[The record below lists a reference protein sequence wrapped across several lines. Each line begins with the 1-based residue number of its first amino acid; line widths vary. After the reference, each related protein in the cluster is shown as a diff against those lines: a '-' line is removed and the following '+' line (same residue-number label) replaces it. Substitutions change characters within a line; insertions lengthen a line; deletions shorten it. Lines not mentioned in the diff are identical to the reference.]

1 MAQQINLGATQ
12 TRTQIRSTFIPPRP
26 FEHSFTCNTGE
37 VIPAFCTIE
46 IQPHETWSMKVST
59 LVRLQTTQ
67 APTMGRPY
75 QAWAA
80 YYTPHNQV
88 WDNWDPFMGEVKNA
102 AWETA
107 TVYSIP
113 QISFTE
119 GNPIEF
125 DTICDHFGWR
135 PGENQ
140 YGFTLGRLK
149 LNHYL
154 HICNEWLRDP
164 NVEAPIKI
172 DTTDATI
179 AYVAGGDFTVGGK
192 PYMINR
198 KADYFSVNLPE
209 PQRGDPGVISLGE
222 FANIINISPAG
233 NETAT
238 KIGVIGTNLPMK
250 LEHKTGNTISDSIP
264 SLMFADE
271 SLGIYTMKASNSL
284 ASTADGA
291 NIASG
296 YGKTTVVADISRT
309 RADLSG
315 VTAFEINTLRHEA
328 ILQQIR
334 ETDARVGTRGYEIL
348 WGRWGVEADELAMKR
363 PRMLFM
369 NEEIIPINQV
379 PNTTLTD
386 TAKTGDLGGF
396 GYSTAGGDWETH
408 SFKYHGCLM
417 ILFWIRTEHKY
428 QQGIPREDMK
438 KDRFEFWHPEFDG
451 EGDQPTYTAELFA
464 NADTINNRTIFGYN
478 ERGAE
483 YKEFPSI
490 ISGELRSEHPKTLD
504 AWHYADYYDAEP
516 TLSNEWMKESPEN
529 VDRTIWVQSETQ
541 KQWKVDFAL
550 ELKITRNMRVHSI
563 PGIDHI

>member
-1 MAQQINLGATQ
+1 MAEQINLGAVQ

-46 IQPHETWSMKVST
+46 IQPHETWAMKVST
-59 LVRLQTTQ
+59 LVRLNTSQ
-67 APTMGRPY
+67 APTIGRAY

-88 WDNWDPFMGEVKNA
+88 WDNWDAFMGEVKDA

-107 TVYSIP
+107 TVCSIP
-113 QISFTE
+113 QIAFTE

-140 YGFTLGRLK
+140 IGFTLGRLK

-154 HICNEWLRDP
+154 HICNEWLRDQ
-164 NVEAPIKI
+164 NVEAPIAV
-172 DTTDATI
+172 DRTDATI
-179 AYVAGGDFTVGGK
+179 NYVAGGDFRTGGK

-222 FANIINISPAG
+222 NAPIYAGSENKRINNNSVIAKFSDG
-233 NETAT
+233 N
-238 KIGVIGTNLPMK
+238 
-250 LEHKTGNTISDSIP
+250 SIP
-264 SLMFADE
+264 SNTV
-271 SLGIYTMKASNSL
+271 LGIAQNGGVSQLKNNNN
-284 ASTADGA
+284 DFVK
-291 NIASG
+291 
-296 YGKTTVVADISRT
+296 YGVQFTNLH
-309 RADLSG
+309 ADLTG

-334 ETDARVGTRGYEIL
+334 ETDARVGSRAYEIL
-348 WGRWGVEADELAMKR
+348 WGRWGVEADEFALKR
-363 PRMLFM
+363 PRLLFM
-369 NEEIIPINQV
+369 HEELIPINQT
-379 PNTTLTD
+379 PTTITD
-386 TAKTGDLGGF
+386 DTNKTGDLGGF
-396 GYSTAGGDWETH
+396 GYGTAGNDWETH

-451 EGDQPTYTAELFA
+451 EGDQPTYTAELYA

-490 ISGELRSEHPKTLD
+490 ISGQLRSEHPRTLD
-504 AWHYADYYDAEP
+504 VWHYADYYNSEP

-529 VDRTIWVQSETQ
+529 VDRTIWVTSQVE

-550 ELKITRNMRVHSI
+550 ELKLTRNMRVHSI
-563 PGIDHI
+563 PGIDRL

>member
-1 MAQQINLGATQ
+1 MAEQINLGTTQ

-46 IQPHETWSMKVST
+46 IQPHETWAMKVST
-59 LVRLQTTQ
+59 LVRLNTSK

-75 QAWAA
+75 QCWAA

-88 WDNWDPFMGEVKNA
+88 WDNWDAFMGEVKDA
-102 AWETA
+102 AWESA

-135 PGENQ
+135 PGQNQ
-140 YGFTLGRLK
+140 FGFTLGRLK

-179 AYVAGGDFTVGGK
+179 NYVAGGDFTVGGK

-222 FANIINISPAG
+222 SAP
-233 NETAT
+233 
-238 KIGVIGTNLPMK
+238 VILNRNTVQPNLIR
-250 LEHKTGNTISDSIP
+250 E
-264 SLMFADE
+264 
-271 SLGIYTMKASNSL
+271 
-284 ASTADGA
+284 AST
-291 NIASG
+291 NNLVG
-296 YGKTTVVADISRT
+296 YGNGTPPDEYFAGVYSSSDGRMKEEGPGNNEYRDVVLDPNGRLST
-309 RADLSG
+309 DLTG
-315 VTAFEINTLRHEA
+315 VSSFEINTLRHEA

-334 ETDARVGTRGYEIL
+334 ETDARVGTRAYEIL
-348 WGRWGVEADELAMKR
+348 WGRWGVEADELALKR
-363 PRMLFM
+363 PRLLFM
-369 NEEIIPINQV
+369 HEELIPINQV
-379 PNTTLTD
+379 PTTVTD
-386 TAKTGDLGGF
+386 DINKTGDLGGF
-396 GYSTAGGDWETH
+396 GYNMSTEDWETH

-451 EGDQPTYTAELFA
+451 EGDQPTYTAELCA

-490 ISGELRSEHPKTLD
+490 ISGELRSEHPKSLD
-504 AWHYADYYDAEP
+504 VWHYADYYDSEP

-529 VDRTIWVQSETQ
+529 VDRTIWVTSNLQ

-550 ELKITRNMRVHSI
+550 ELKLTRNMRVHSI
-563 PGIDHI
+563 PGIDRL

>member
-1 MAQQINLGATQ
+1 MAEKINLGATQ

-46 IQPHETWSMKVST
+46 VQPHETWGMKVST

-75 QAWAA
+75 QCWAA

-88 WDNWDPFMGEVKNA
+88 WDNWDAFMGEVKDA

-107 TVYSIP
+107 TVYTIP
-113 QISFTE
+113 QIAFTE

-164 NVEAPIKI
+164 NVEAPIRI
-172 DTTDATI
+172 NTTDATI
-179 AYVAGGDFTVGGK
+179 NYVAGGNFTVGGT
-192 PYMINR
+192 PYKINR

-209 PQRGDPGVISLGE
+209 PQRGDPGIISLGE
-222 FANIINISPAG
+222 TAPVIGNGEGMTFSSTSYPNSRANIG
-233 NETAT
+233 LT
-238 KIGVIGTNLPMK
+238 
-250 LEHKTGNTISDSIP
+250 
-264 SLMFADE
+264 
-271 SLGIYTMKASNSL
+271 
-284 ASTADGA
+284 STAGSTD
-291 NIASG
+291 IQ
-296 YGKTTVVADISRT
+296 VVANSSTNPLGRGEAL
-309 RADLSG
+309 RYESGALADLSG

-334 ETDARVGTRGYEIL
+334 ETDARVGTRAYEIL
-348 WGRWGVEADELAMKR
+348 WGRWGVEADELVLKR
-363 PRMLFM
+363 PRLLFM
-369 NEEIIPINQV
+369 HEEMIPINQV

-396 GYSTAGGDWETH
+396 GYNMSSGDWETH

-504 AWHYADYYDAEP
+504 SWHYADYYNSEP
-516 TLSNEWMKESPEN
+516 TLSNEWMKETPEN
-529 VDRTIWVQSETQ
+529 VDRTIWVTSNLQ

-550 ELKITRNMRVHSI
+550 ELQITRNMRVHSI
-563 PGIDHI
+563 PGIDRL

>member
-1 MAQQINLGATQ
+1 MAEQINLGATQ

-46 IQPHETWSMKVST
+46 VQPHETWGMKVST

-75 QAWAA
+75 QCWAA

-88 WDNWDPFMGEVKNA
+88 WDNWDAFIGEVKDA

-107 TVYSIP
+107 TVYTIP
-113 QISFTE
+113 QIAFTE

-135 PGENQ
+135 PGETQ

-164 NVEAPIKI
+164 NVEAPIRI

-179 AYVAGGDFTVGGK
+179 NYVAGGDFTVGGT
-192 PYMINR
+192 PYKINR

-209 PQRGDPGVISLGE
+209 PQRGDPGVISLGDSAPIITTE
-222 FANIINISPAG
+222 TENAESLANPGTKWRYEGGGGLATNNSVILDGTGADSHMYLSTQSGANNSGINNNSMIHP
-233 NETAT
+233 
-238 KIGVIGTNLPMK
+238 TNLR
-250 LEHKTGNTISDSIP
+250 
-264 SLMFADE
+264 
-271 SLGIYTMKASNSL
+271 
-284 ASTADGA
+284 A
-291 NIASG
+291 NLTNVS
-296 YGKTTVVADISRT
+296 S
-309 RADLSG
+309 
-315 VTAFEINTLRHEA
+315 FEINTLRHEA

-334 ETDARVGTRGYEIL
+334 ETDARVGSRAYEIL
-348 WGRWGVEADELAMKR
+348 WGRWGVEADELVLKR
-363 PRMLFM
+363 PRLLFM
-369 NEEIIPINQV
+369 HEEIIPINQV

-396 GYSTAGGDWETH
+396 GYNMSSGDWETH

-451 EGDQPTYTAELFA
+451 EGDQPTYTAELYA
-464 NADTINNRTIFGYN
+464 NEETINNRTIFGYN

-504 AWHYADYYDAEP
+504 SWHYADYYDSEP
-516 TLSNEWMKESPEN
+516 TLSNEWMKETPEN
-529 VDRTIWVQSETQ
+529 VDRTIWVTSNLQ

-550 ELKITRNMRVHSI
+550 ELQITRNMRVHSI
-563 PGIDHI
+563 PGIDRL

>member
-1 MAQQINLGATQ
+1 MAEQINLAATQ
-12 TRTQIRSTFIPPRP
+12 TRSQIRSTFIPPRP

-46 IQPHETWSMKVST
+46 VQPHETWGMKVST

-75 QAWAA
+75 QCWAA

-88 WDNWDPFMGEVKNA
+88 WDNWDAFMGEVKDA

-107 TVYSIP
+107 TVYTIP

-172 DTTDATI
+172 NTTDATI
-179 AYVAGGDFTVGGK
+179 EYVAGGDFTVGGT
-192 PYMINR
+192 PYKINR

-209 PQRGDPGVISLGE
+209 PQRGDPGIISLGDSAPVE
-222 FANIINISPAG
+222 IKGDGGNIHLRTDVGPNSGVHTLVYSNNEVLKLDGINDQTEYNLVRWGKP
-233 NETAT
+233 
-238 KIGVIGTNLPMK
+238 GTNADVGL
-250 LEHKTGNTISDSIP
+250 TG
-264 SLMFADE
+264 
-271 SLGIYTMKASNSL
+271 
-284 ASTADGA
+284 TA
-291 NIASG
+291 N
-296 YGKTTVVADISRT
+296 
-309 RADLSG
+309 LSS
-315 VTAFEINTLRHEA
+315 VSSFEINTLRHEA

-334 ETDARVGTRGYEIL
+334 ETDARVGSRAYEIL
-348 WGRWGVEADELAMKR
+348 WGRWGVEADEFALKR
-363 PRMLFM
+363 PRLLFM
-369 NEEIIPINQV
+369 HEEIIPINQV

-396 GYSTAGGDWETH
+396 GYNMSSGDWETH

-464 NADTINNRTIFGYN
+464 NAETINNRTIFGYN

-504 AWHYADYYDAEP
+504 SWHYADYYENEP

-529 VDRTIWVQSETQ
+529 VDRTIWVTSNLQ

-550 ELKITRNMRVHSI
+550 ELQITRNMRVHSI
-563 PGIDHI
+563 PGIDRL

>member
-1 MAQQINLGATQ
+1 MAEQINLGATQ

-46 IQPHETWSMKVST
+46 VQPHETWGMKIST

-75 QAWAA
+75 QCWAA

-88 WDNWDPFMGEVKNA
+88 WDNWDAFMGEVKDA

-107 TVYSIP
+107 TVYTIP

-125 DTICDHFGWR
+125 DTVCDHFGWR
-135 PGENQ
+135 PGEAQ

-164 NVEAPIKI
+164 NVEAPIRV

-192 PYMINR
+192 PYKINR
-198 KADYFSVNLPE
+198 KADYYSVNLPE

-222 FANIINISPAG
+222 RAPIVQAENGENRFIP
-233 NETAT
+233 
-238 KIGVIGTNLPMK
+238 KIYG
-250 LEHKTGNTISDSIP
+250 ESGNTYP
-264 SLMFADE
+264 KSLLATNNEGF
-271 SLGIYTMKASNSL
+271 LSNS
-284 ASTADGA
+284 
-291 NIASG
+291 
-296 YGKTTVVADISRT
+296 TTEAGSNALNAYMALD
-309 RADLSG
+309 ADLSG

-334 ETDARVGTRGYEIL
+334 ETDARVGSRAYEIL
-348 WGRWGVEADELAMKR
+348 WGRWGVEADEFALKR
-363 PRMLFM
+363 PRLLFM
-369 NEEIIPINQV
+369 HEEMIPINQV

-396 GYSTAGGDWETH
+396 GYNMTSGDWETH

-451 EGDQPTYTAELFA
+451 EGDQPTYTAELYA

-504 AWHYADYYDAEP
+504 SWHYADYYDSEP
-516 TLSNEWMKESPEN
+516 TLSNEWMKETPEN
-529 VDRTIWVQSETQ
+529 VDRTIWVTSNLQ

-550 ELKITRNMRVHSI
+550 ELQITRNMRVHSI
-563 PGIDHI
+563 PGIDRL

>member
-1 MAQQINLGATQ
+1 MAEQINLGATQ

-37 VIPAFCTIE
+37 AIPAFATIE
-46 IQPHETWSMKVST
+46 VQPHETWSMKVST

-75 QAWAA
+75 QCWAA

-88 WDNWDPFMGEVKNA
+88 WDNWDAFMGEVKDA

-107 TVYSIP
+107 TVYTIP
-113 QISFTE
+113 QIAFTE
-119 GNPIEF
+119 SNPIEF

-135 PGENQ
+135 PGEAQ

-164 NVEAPIKI
+164 NVEAPIRI
-172 DTTDATI
+172 NTTDATI
-179 AYVAGGDFTVGGK
+179 NYVAGGDFTVGGK

-222 FANIINISPAG
+222 
-233 NETAT
+233 TAP
-238 KIGVIGTNLPMK
+238 VIGNGQALGISVNQSNAVRYLGGDPNSNSSVATYSPSSTVGTQLPIDNSE
-250 LEHKTGNTISDSIP
+250 LNKTGAELNTSIFGV
-264 SLMFADE
+264 SQDAARSGLE
-271 SLGIYTMKASNSL
+271 
-284 ASTADGA
+284 A
-291 NIASG
+291 N
-296 YGKTTVVADISRT
+296 
-309 RADLSG
+309 LSG
-315 VTAFEINTLRHEA
+315 VSAFEINTLRHEA

-334 ETDARVGTRGYEIL
+334 ETDARVGSRAYEIL
-348 WGRWGVEADELAMKR
+348 WGRWGVEADELALKR
-363 PRMLFM
+363 PRLLFM
-369 NEEIIPINQV
+369 HEEMIPINQV

-396 GYSTAGGDWETH
+396 GYNMTSGDWETH

-504 AWHYADYYDAEP
+504 SWHYADYYDSEP

-529 VDRTIWVQSETQ
+529 VDRTIWVTSSLQ

-550 ELKITRNMRVHSI
+550 ELQITRNMRVHSI
-563 PGIDHI
+563 PGIDRL

>member
-1 MAQQINLGATQ
+1 MAEQINLGAVQ

-26 FEHSFTCNTGE
+26 FEHSFTCNTGDT
-37 VIPAFCTIE
+37 VPAFCTIE
-46 IQPHETWSMKVST
+46 IQPHETWAMKVTT

-75 QAWAA
+75 QGWAA

-88 WDNWDPFMGEVKNA
+88 WDNWDAFMGEVKDA

-107 TVYSIP
+107 TVHTIP
-113 QISFTE
+113 QIAFTE

-125 DTICDHFGWR
+125 DTFWDHIGWR
-135 PGENQ
+135 PGDTM

-164 NVEAPIKI
+164 NVEAPIQI
-172 DTTDATI
+172 DRTDATI
-179 AYVAGGDFTVGGK
+179 NYVAGADFTLGGTLYK
-192 PYMINR
+192 INR

-209 PQRGDPGVISLGE
+209 PQRGDPGIISLGE
-222 FANIINISPAG
+222 TAPIELEATGSLKLRQNGAGTTDVKVYTNSGINTLGVYNTSGTINNTGSNTSGTQYLKYESGIGG
-233 NETAT
+233 N
-238 KIGVIGTNLPMK
+238 
-250 LEHKTGNTISDSIP
+250 
-264 SLMFADE
+264 
-271 SLGIYTMKASNSL
+271 
-284 ASTADGA
+284 
-291 NIASG
+291 
-296 YGKTTVVADISRT
+296 
-309 RADLSG
+309 ADLTG
-315 VTAFEINTLRHEA
+315 VSSFEINTLRHEA

-334 ETDARVGTRGYEIL
+334 ETDARVGPRMYDML
-348 WGRWGVEADELAMKR
+348 WGRWGVEADELALKR
-363 PRMLFM
+363 PRLLFM
-369 NEEIIPINQV
+369 HEEMIPINQV

-396 GYSTAGGDWETH
+396 GYGTAGTDWETH

-464 NADTINNRTIFGYN
+464 SADTINNRTIFGYN

-483 YKEFPSI
+483 YKEFPSL

-504 AWHYADYYDAEP
+504 AWHYADYYENEP

-529 VDRTIWVQSETQ
+529 VDRTIWVTSNLQ

-563 PGIDHI
+563 PGIDRI

>member
-1 MAQQINLGATQ
+1 MAEQINLGATQ

-46 IQPHETWSMKVST
+46 VQPHETWGMKVST
-59 LVRLQTTQ
+59 LVRLNTSQ

-75 QAWAA
+75 QCWAG

-88 WDNWDPFMGEVKNA
+88 WDNWDPFMGEVKDA

-107 TVYSIP
+107 TVYTIP
-113 QISFTE
+113 QIAFTE

-135 PGENQ
+135 PGEAQ
-140 YGFTLGRLK
+140 FGFTLGRLK

-164 NVEAPIKI
+164 NVEAPIAI
-172 DTTDATI
+172 NRTDATI
-179 AYVAGGDFTVGGK
+179 NYVAGGDFRTGGT
-192 PYMINR
+192 PYKINR

-222 FANIINISPAG
+222 SAPVDVYGNGKALGFNAG
-233 NETAT
+233 NYETVGWFLTGENNNGLWRSNAVNPSNYNAGNT
-238 KIGVIGTNLPMK
+238 NAQTANRNSDQPIAALSTNPEHSGIIGTANL
-250 LEHKTGNTISDSIP
+250 
-264 SLMFADE
+264 
-271 SLGIYTMKASNSL
+271 SNVS
-284 ASTADGA
+284 S
-291 NIASG
+291 
-296 YGKTTVVADISRT
+296 
-309 RADLSG
+309 
-315 VTAFEINTLRHEA
+315 FEINTLRHEA

-334 ETDARVGTRGYEIL
+334 ETDARVGNRMYEQL
-348 WGRWGVEADELAMKR
+348 WGRWGIEADELVLKR
-363 PRMLFM
+363 PRLLFM
-369 NEEIIPINQV
+369 HEEIIPINQV

-396 GYSTAGGDWETH
+396 GYNMTAGDWETH

-504 AWHYADYYDAEP
+504 SWHYADYYDSEP
-516 TLSNEWMKESPEN
+516 TLSNEWMKETPEN
-529 VDRTIWVQSETQ
+529 VDRTIWVTSIKQ

-550 ELKITRNMRVHSI
+550 ELQITRNMRVHSI
-563 PGIDHI
+563 PGIDRL

>member
-1 MAQQINLGATQ
+1 MAEQINLGATQ
-12 TRTQIRSTFIPPRP
+12 TRSQIRSTFIPPRP

-37 VIPAFCTIE
+37 VIPAFATIE

-75 QAWAA
+75 QCWAA

-88 WDNWDPFMGEVKNA
+88 WDNWDAFMGEVKDA
-102 AWETA
+102 AWETS
-107 TVYSIP
+107 TVYTIP

-125 DTICDHFGWR
+125 DTILDHFGWR

-164 NVEAPIKI
+164 NVEAPIRI

-179 AYVAGGDFTVGGK
+179 QYVAGGDFNVGGT
-192 PYMINR
+192 PYKINR

-209 PQRGDPGVISLGE
+209 PQRGDPGIISLGE
-222 FANIINISPAG
+222 VAPVITGETEHDTDGG
-233 NETAT
+233 NPLTMRSAADGGRAT
-238 KIGVIGTNLPMK
+238 SGTLLGLYSEGGVGGFNNNNNNAKNAFVYPTNLYAD
-250 LEHKTGNTISDSIP
+250 TSQIS
-264 SLMFADE
+264 
-271 SLGIYTMKASNSL
+271 
-284 ASTADGA
+284 
-291 NIASG
+291 
-296 YGKTTVVADISRT
+296 
-309 RADLSG
+309 
-315 VTAFEINTLRHEA
+315 AFEINQLRHEA

-334 ETDARVGTRGYEIL
+334 ETDARVGTRAYEIL
-348 WGRWGVEADELAMKR
+348 WGRWGVEADELTLKR
-363 PRMLFM
+363 PRLLFLH
-369 NEEIIPINQV
+369 EEMIPINQV

-396 GYSTAGGDWETH
+396 GYNMSTGDWETH

-504 AWHYADYYDAEP
+504 AWHYADYYDSEP
-516 TLSNEWMKESPEN
+516 ELSNEWMKETPEN
-529 VDRTIWVQSETQ
+529 VDRTIWVTSQLQ

-563 PGIDHI
+563 PGIDRL

>member
-1 MAQQINLGATQ
+1 MAEQINLGTVQ

-46 IQPHETWSMKVST
+46 IQPHETWAMKVST
-59 LVRLQTTQ
+59 LVRLNTSQ
-67 APTMGRPY
+67 APTIGRAY

-88 WDNWDPFMGEVKNA
+88 WDNWDAFMGEVKDA
-102 AWETA
+102 AWETT

-113 QISFTE
+113 QIAFTE

-135 PGENQ
+135 PGEQ
-140 YGFTLGRLK
+140 QFGFTLGRLK

-154 HICNEWLRDP
+154 HICNEWLRDQ
-164 NVEAPIKI
+164 NVEAPISI
-172 DTTDATI
+172 DRTDATI
-179 AYVAGGDFTVGGK
+179 NYVAGGDFRTGGK

-222 FANIINISPAG
+222 SATTQVFG
-233 NETAT
+233 NGTAVT
-238 KIGVIGTNLPMK
+238 FTNGTQNGVMKPVEYYTNFQQTSNAVNVGT
-250 LEHKTGNTISDSIP
+250 
-264 SLMFADE
+264 SLADNNRMTQGAA
-271 SLGIYTMKASNSL
+271 LGI
-284 ASTADGA
+284 STDPTK
-291 NIASG
+291 SG
-296 YGKTTVVADISRT
+296 LTGTT
-309 RADLSG
+309 DLTG

-334 ETDARVGTRGYEIL
+334 ETDARVGSRAYEIL
-348 WGRWGVEADELAMKR
+348 WGRWGVEADEFALKR
-363 PRMLFM
+363 PRLLFM
-369 NEEIIPINQV
+369 HEEIIPINQT
-379 PNTTLTD
+379 PTTITD
-386 TAKTGDLGGF
+386 DTNKTGDLGGF
-396 GYSTAGGDWETH
+396 GYGTAGSDWETH

-417 ILFWIRTEHKY
+417 ILYWIRTEHKY

-490 ISGELRSEHPKTLD
+490 ISGQLRSEHPRTLD
-504 AWHYADYYDAEP
+504 VWHYADYYESEP

-529 VDRTIWVQSETQ
+529 VDRTIWVTSQVE

-550 ELKITRNMRVHSI
+550 ELKLTRNMRVHSI
-563 PGIDHI
+563 PGIDRL

>member
-1 MAQQINLGATQ
+1 MAEQVNLGATM
-12 TRTQIRSTFIPPRP
+12 TRTQIRSTFVPPKP

-37 VIPAFCTIE
+37 VVPAYATIE
-46 IQPHETWSMKVST
+46 IQPHETWSMKITT

-75 QAWAA
+75 QGWAA

-88 WDNWDPFMGEVKNA
+88 WDNWDAFMGEIKDA
-102 AWETA
+102 AWETS
-107 TVYSIP
+107 TVHTIP
-113 QISFTE
+113 QIAFTE

-125 DTICDHFGWR
+125 DTFWDHIGWR
-135 PGENQ
+135 PGDTM

-164 NVEAPIKI
+164 NVEAPIQI
-172 DTTDATI
+172 NRTDATI
-179 AYVAGGDFTVGGK
+179 NYVKGANFTLGGTL
-192 PYMINR
+192 YRINR

-209 PQRGDPGVISLGE
+209 PQRGDPGVINLGGFATVMTSERENENPGTSSLHVKPVNGTFTE
-222 FANIINISPAG
+222 GTPYNFNTNASNISGTNARIVSGFPNSSELPAG
-233 NETAT
+233 VGG
-238 KIGVIGTNLPMK
+238 IQPTNLV
-250 LEHKTGNTISDSIP
+250 
-264 SLMFADE
+264 
-271 SLGIYTMKASNSL
+271 
-284 ASTADGA
+284 A
-291 NIASG
+291 NMSE
-296 YGKTTVVADISRT
+296 T
-309 RADLSG
+309 
-315 VTAFEINTLRHEA
+315 TAFEINTLRHEA

-334 ETDARVGTRGYEIL
+334 ETDARVGPRMYDLL
-348 WGRWGVEADELAMKR
+348 WGRWGVEADELALKR
-363 PRMLFM
+363 PRLLFM
-369 NEEIIPINQV
+369 HEEIIPINQV

-396 GYSTAGGDWETH
+396 GYGTAGTDWETH

-504 AWHYADYYDAEP
+504 SWHYADYYDSEP
-516 TLSNEWMKESPEN
+516 TLSNEWMKETKEN
-529 VDRTIWVQSETQ
+529 VDRTIWVTSDLQ
-541 KQWKVDFAL
+541 KQWKVDFAM

-563 PGIDHI
+563 PGIDRL